1 MIASNILRK
10 SIPQNGSPWR
20 CRGPVGPKGPIREI
34 GPIGTNETYMT
45 SRGSWR
51 FVAAMILGL
60 ACQFATVANAA
71 TKIGA
76 VTCLSGPLSTF
87 GVSSVQGAKLAAEE
101 INSSGGILGQPL
113 ELIVEDNQ
121 SKAGEAA
128 TAARKFISQDRV
140 VAIVGDLTSSAT

>member
-10 SIPQNGSPWR
+10 SIPQNGSHLSYRYCWSQR
-20 CRGPVGPKGPIREI
+20 SYSRNRANRARANR
-34 GPIGTNETYMT
+34 TNETYMT

-51 FVAAMILGL
+51 FVAAMNLGL

-128 TAARKFISQDRV
+128 TAARKFISQDR
-140 VAIVGDLTSSAT
+140 